1 MPVMNRFA
9 GYLEPFVTILEGDI
23 IGIWLYGD
31 VDRDEAAD
39 EDDDD
44 EQDDDDSDDVDVRHG
59 SRCSCCSRYSAAFRS
74 ASNADDITRFDGTH
88 TH

>member
-1 MPVMNRFA
+1 MPAMNRFA
-9 GYLEPFVTILEGDI
+9 GNFEPFVTILEGDI

-31 VDRDEAAD
+31 VDRDDAADDDDD
-39 EDDDD
+39 EDDD
-44 EQDDDDSDDVDVRHG
+44 VDVKHG

-88 TH
+88 